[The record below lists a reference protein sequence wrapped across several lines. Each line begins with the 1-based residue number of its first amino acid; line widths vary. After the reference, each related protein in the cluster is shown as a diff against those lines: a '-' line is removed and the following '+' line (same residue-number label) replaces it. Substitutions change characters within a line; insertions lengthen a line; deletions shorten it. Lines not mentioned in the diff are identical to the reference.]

1 MVATVP
7 LNRIFREAP
16 TAAKP
21 QLPECEFERGKLWS
35 DSVLDAV
42 LALRNQLS
50 SKNEAIVAAAANSI
64 LELERTRMRH
74 DKCVSGTR
82 NRPGTIDDEQ
92 PVLVAN
98 ITEPAPAEVSEAN
111 VQRIADHADE
121 IREHMDKSLGRPMT
135 ESEATA
141 YVVEK
146 LGRWQVR
153 PSVIHRGE
161 FLKMLGLINELPGAV
176 ADPNVC

>member
-1 MVATVP
+1 MVATLP

-21 QLPECEFERGKLWS
+21 QLPGCEFERGKLWG

-50 SKNEAIVAAAANSI
+50 SENEEIVAAAANSI

-82 NRPGTIDDEQ
+82 NRLDTIDDER

-98 ITEPAPAEVSEAN
+98 VPESAPDGVSEADAE
-111 VQRIADHADE
+111 VVADHAAE
-121 IREHMDKSLGRPMT
+121 IREHMDKTIHRPVS

-146 LGRWQVR
+146 LERWQVR
-153 PSVIHRGE
+153 PSTIHRGE
-161 FLKMLGLINELPGAV
+161 FLKMLGLMNELPGAV